1 MSLINKEVTHK
12 VFGKGR
18 ITKCDDSFIEIN
30 FPSEPSGTKKF
41 VFPDAFGPFLTPI
54 GQGTADLVDKVKQE
68 KRKKEREARDQRFK
82 KMQLRLKRE
91 KGARKAKARRAHP
104 RSQSVF
110 WCKPEEIKDIFT
122 NWRIFT
128 GVIKSG
134 QRKGQPRRLARLKQN
149 SACLITV
156 REAGEPEAA
165 RRIMG
170 VFMVNQ
176 FFDPAECKD
185 GYIRAHS
192 RYRLRLPEGIS
203 KKMLFWNY
211 YADSRNPDRISWG
224 SGRQRY
230 FDNVWMAKILEDIIL
245 LVEEPQEQRRVQDFL
260 EYFCKVNNLTKE
272 EIPEPSGALVRV

>member
-1 MSLINKEVTHK
+1 MSLINREVTHE
-12 VFGKGR
+12 VFGKG
-18 ITKCDDSFIEIN
+18 IIIEYDDSFIEID
-30 FPSEPSGTKKF
+30 FPSELSGTKKF
-41 VFPDAFGPFLTPI
+41 VFPDAFGPFLTPV
-54 GQGTADLVDKVKQE
+54 GQETADLVDKIKQE
-68 KRKKEREARDQRFK
+68 KRRKEREARDRRLK
-82 KMQLRLKRE
+82 KLQKRLKRE
-91 KGARKAKARRAHP
+91 KRARKAKARRAHP

-110 WCKPEEIKDIFT
+110 WCKPEELKDIFT
-122 NWRIFT
+122 NWRLFT

-156 REAGEPEAA
+156 REPGEQEAE
-165 RRIMG
+165 RRIVG

-176 FFDPAECKD
+176 FFDAAKCKD

-192 RYRLRLPEGIS
+192 RYRLRLSEEVS

-211 YADSRNPDRISWG
+211 YVDSRNPDRISWG

-230 FDNVWMAKILEDIIL
+230 FDNEWMAKILEDIIL
-245 LVEEPQEQRRVQDFL
+245 LVEDSQEQGRVQDFL

-272 EIPEPSGALVRV
+272 EIPESSGALVRV